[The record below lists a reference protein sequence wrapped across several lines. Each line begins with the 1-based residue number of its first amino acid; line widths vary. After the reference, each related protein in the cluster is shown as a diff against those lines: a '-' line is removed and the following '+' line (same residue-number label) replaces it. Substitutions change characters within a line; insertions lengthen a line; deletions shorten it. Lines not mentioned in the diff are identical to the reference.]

1 MFFHN
6 LKYALKTLFKNK
18 DLIFWTFA
26 FPLILATFFN
36 MAFSKITEGE
46 KLDVIPI
53 AMVENGED
61 EKEVY
66 DKAFNNLTLDND
78 EKMFDLKYLK
88 EKEAQDFLNEDK
100 IIGYFSLKDNKP
112 TITIK
117 KSGIDETIFK
127 YVIEE
132 IYQTSLIAKDL
143 IESEISTNITNKNP
157 NIDYEKITSNVYQ
170 IINDAKGDYEDISKD
185 NIDYVMI
192 EFYTLIAMACMYGG
206 ILAMSAINQN
216 LANMSSKGKR
226 VSISPTKKSITIIS
240 SLLAS
245 YITQLIGLALLYI
258 YTIFALKVD
267 YGNNLL
273 YVILLS
279 CIGSLAGL
287 SLGLF
292 VGSVLKKNENVKTG
306 ILISLT
312 MTGSF
317 FAGMFG
323 ITMKY
328 IIDKNIPLLNRINP
342 VNMITDGLYSLYYYD
357 TYNRFFLNIISLLI
371 FSIILII
378 ISFISL
384 RRQKYDSI

>member
-36 MAFSKITEGE
+36 MAFSKINEGE

>member
-36 MAFSKITEGE
+36 MAFSKINEGE

-53 AMVENGED
+53 AMVENSED

-66 DKAFNNLTLDND
+66 DKAFNNLTLDNN

-88 EKEAQDFLNEDK
+88 EKEAKDFLNEDK

-185 NIDYVMI
+185 NIDYIMI